1 MRLRINGED
10 KDIAGATTVADLL
23 ESLGLAGRR
32 VAIEKNREIL
42 PASGWSSEQLAE
54 NDVLEIVHF
63 VGGG

>member
-1 MRLRINGED
+1 MRLRINGEERD
-10 KDIAGATTVADLL
+10 VTGAATVADLVA
-23 ESLGLAGRR
+23 SLGLAGRR

-42 PASGWSSEQLAE
+42 PASGWSTERLAD

>member
-10 KDIAGATTVADLL
+10 RDVADASTVAELV
-23 ESLGLAGRR
+23 EALGLAGRR

-42 PASGWSSEQLAE
+42 PASGWSSERLAE

>member
-10 KDIAGATTVADLL
+10 KDVADGITVADLVA
-23 ESLGLAGRR
+23 SLGLAGRR
-32 VAIEKNREIL
+32 VAVERNREVL
-42 PASGWSSEQLAE
+42 PASGWKSANLAD